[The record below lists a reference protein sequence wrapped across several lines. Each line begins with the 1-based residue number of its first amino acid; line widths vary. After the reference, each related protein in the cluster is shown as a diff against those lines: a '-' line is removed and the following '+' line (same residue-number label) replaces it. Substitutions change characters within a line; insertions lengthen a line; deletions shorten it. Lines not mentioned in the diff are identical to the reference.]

1 MSDFYSMDKTESIL
15 TNYLM
20 IGDFAVCLH
29 HAPDEITGQELPK
42 WYRIQVSILQIQH
55 LRSVFYNWGISAGAS
70 SGLGQGIDKRT
81 CSGRNSPVIKKPIRT
96 S

>member
-42 WYRIQVSILQIQH
+42 WYRIQVIQTILEKTY
-55 LRSVFYNWGISAGAS
+55 LELYF
-70 SGLGQGIDKRT
+70 
-81 CSGRNSPVIKKPIRT
+81 
-96 S
+96 

>member
-42 WYRIQVSILQIQH
+42 WYRIQVNNFKTTDVNDKTTNSTMSFFQMSHLFFKNVNIIL
-55 LRSVFYNWGISAGAS
+55 
-70 SGLGQGIDKRT
+70 
-81 CSGRNSPVIKKPIRT
+81 
-96 S
+96 

>member
-42 WYRIQVSILQIQH
+42 WYRIQVIQTFLEKTYLELYFQIIQYPDDNH
-55 LRSVFYNWGISAGAS
+55 ATVLYVDFGGYA
-70 SGLGQGIDKRT
+70 T
-81 CSGRNSPVIKKPIRT
+81 VPIEMIRKLV
-96 S
+96 

>member
-42 WYRIQVSILQIQH
+42 WYRIQV
-55 LRSVFYNWGISAGAS
+55 N
-70 SGLGQGIDKRT
+70 
-81 CSGRNSPVIKKPIRT
+81 KPKH

>member
-42 WYRIQVSILQIQH
+42 WYRIQV
-55 LRSVFYNWGISAGAS
+55 N
-70 SGLGQGIDKRT
+70 
-81 CSGRNSPVIKKPIRT
+81 NSPQASIKNDQITRIL
-96 S
+96 

>member
-42 WYRIQVSILQIQH
+42 WYRIQVNNLSDI
-55 LRSVFYNWGISAGAS
+55 
-70 SGLGQGIDKRT
+70 
-81 CSGRNSPVIKKPIRT
+81 
-96 S
+96 